1 MKLYYY
7 LSSILNVIKLKK
19 KLKQVPSGWVGPFR
33 DEKDAR
39 EYRRLEENG
48 KVQKNKKF
56 YP

>member
-19 KLKQVPSGWVGPFR
+19 KLKQVPNSWVGPFR